1 MLTPDSRPTFPPS
14 PDTACLEASRD
25 GSAIRGRPGAT
36 PAAAHTGDQP
46 STAPEQPAAGPPD
59 LADAE
64 DSFEGF
70 FTDDILHALV
80 HALPSGDT
88 DTAEEKYQHKA
99 AAIHL
104 LRSFDAQQP
113 VEAALATQAV
123 LAHHA
128 ALAAFRRAAQPAQFS
143 DMTSRETGS
152 AARMSTQFR
161 FLLRELDH
169 RQDRPAQPPKSAHKC

>member
-1 MLTPDSRPTFPPS
+1 MDTPNSRQDDVAIGGRSGRTPEAAPADAPPFP
-14 PDTACLEASRD
+14 
-25 GSAIRGRPGAT
+25 
-36 PAAAHTGDQP
+36 
-46 STAPEQPAAGPPD
+46 APEQPAAGPPD

-64 DSFEGF
+64 HPFEGF
-70 FTDDILHALV
+70 FTDDMLHALV

-88 DTAEEKYQHKA
+88 DTAEEKYQHRA
-99 AAIHL
+99 AAIPL

-143 DMTSRETGS
+143 D
-152 AARMSTQFR
+152 
-161 FLLRELDH
+161 
-169 RQDRPAQPPKSAHKC
+169 